1 MTNLEASLGLAQ
13 MERLH
18 TFIEK
23 KKSLNNIY
31 REILADI
38 PFIKFQE
45 EDAQG
50 KSAWWLSSV
59 TIEHPHKDISAI
71 QEDLKSKGIPSRRLF
86 VPINKFP
93 PYKNYT
99 SHEFPTCEYLYEYGM
114 NLPSSTVN
122 NEDDIIFVAEALKDI
137 CCNV

>member
-23 KKSLNNIY
+23 KKSFNNIY
-31 REILADI
+31 REILAEI

-45 EDAQG
+45 EYAPG
-50 KSAWWLSSV
+50 ISAWWLSSI
-59 TIEHPHKDISAI
+59 TIEHPHKNIQTI
-71 QEDLKSKGIPSRRLF
+71 QEELKMRGIPSRRLF
-86 VPINKFP
+86 VPINNFP
-93 PYKNYT
+93 PYNDA
-99 SHEFPTCEYLYEYGM
+99 SNDLLSVCEHLYKYGI

-122 NEDDIIFVAEALKDI
+122 AEKTIKSVAQEIKKI
-137 CCNV
+137 CRY